1 MARRTPVYMKH
12 NTNGDIIAIAVGS
25 DIVLAETGDSKGSSW
40 VDMRHEPN
48 IHLATG
54 KSSKR
59 FKLNKGKLEVRDTHF
74 IDDKGH
80 LRLKK
85 QKKEQK

>member
-59 FKLNKGKLEVRDTHF
+59 FKLNKGKLEVKDTHE
-74 IDDKGH
+74 ITNGK
-80 LRLKK
+80 LRMKK